1 MTVMVGQSAPAFECE
16 AWLRGAER
24 ETPISLDDFRGRWVV
39 LFFYPRDFTFI
50 CPTELAAFA
59 ALHAEFTAEDASLV
73 GASTDS
79 FYSHKA
85 WFESDGRLAEVEYPV
100 LADASHRVSRAYGV
114 LLDNG
119 EALRATFIIDP
130 HTNVRHVSVS
140 DLDVG
145 RNPAETLRVL
155 QALKTGERCP
165 VNWRPGVATLGAA
178 A

>member
-1 MTVMVGQSAPAFECE
+1 MTLMVGQPAPALECE
-16 AWLRGAER
+16 AWLRGAAR
-24 ETPISLDDFRGRWVV
+24 ETQISLDDFRGRWVV

-50 CPTELAAFA
+50 CPTELATFA
-59 ALHAEFTAEDASLV
+59 ELHGDFEAEDAVLV

-85 WFESDGRLAEVEYPV
+85 WFETDQRLTGVNYAV
-100 LADASHRVSRAYGV
+100 LADTSHSVSRAYGV
-114 LLDNG
+114 LLENG
-119 EALRATFIIDP
+119 EALRATFILDP
-130 HTNVRHVSVS
+130 EGTVRHVSVS

-165 VNWRPGVATLGAA
+165 VNWRPGLATLGAA

>member
-1 MTVMVGQSAPAFECE
+1 MTVMVGQQAPTLECE
-16 AWLRGAER
+16 AWLRGAD
-24 ETPISLDDFRGRWVV
+24 TATAIALDDFRGRWVV

-50 CPTELAAFA
+50 CPTEIAAFA
-59 ALHAEFTAEDASLV
+59 DLDGDFATEDAVVV

-79 FYSHKA
+79 FHSHKA
-85 WFESDGRLAEVEYPV
+85 WFESDARLADVDYPV
-100 LADASHRVSRAYGV
+100 LADTSHRLARAYGV

-119 EALRATFIIDP
+119 EALRGTFIVDP
-130 HTNVRHVSVS
+130 HGILRHASVS
-140 DLDVG
+140 DLEVG

-165 VNWRPGVATLGAA
+165 VNWRPGLATLGAA